1 MALQYN
7 LDKGSALGSFADFV
21 HAQNYSDAFEHALLN
36 SAPDQTGKVGQV
48 DIKNLDLYGEN
59 FDDSGYDAAYISTY
73 NAADSTSQTALDNAR
88 IILFD
93 KSVED
98 VDLDLAGSK
107 SHFIGLTAGDD
118 SITIS
123 GSSAQIVDAGA
134 GDNFVQTGKGNDLIM
149 SGDGDDIVLAGRGND
164 TIYGGG
170 GADHLSGER
179 GDDSIIGGGGDAT
192 IDGGS
197 GFDVAVVD
205 GAKADFHY
213 VGHAWVSSETGDQIG
228 NVEYTQLSDDSVLI
242 TVASDHQ
249 AALARLFQAVNN
261 QDPTAADY
269 KSALVAL
276 NNGDS
281 LENIAKTMVD
291 KLDGD
296 TDLGGAD
303 LTSAAA
309 KKTFVTEVI
318 GNLFDGSAGAWKSA
332 DVDSYVSSLPNWSK
346 AKIVADLVTK
356 ISAADDH
363 IGIHID
369 TTTT

>member
-1 MALQYN
+1 TSQAA
-7 LDKGSALGSFADFV
+7 LDK
-21 HAQNYSDAFEHALLN
+21 
-36 SAPDQTGKVGQV
+36 
-48 DIKNLDLYGEN
+48 
-59 FDDSGYDAAYISTY
+59 
-73 NAADSTSQTALDNAR
+73 AR

-93 KSVED
+93 KSLED
-98 VDLDLAGSK
+98 VDLDLAGKK
-107 SHFIGLTAGDD
+107 SHFIGLTDGDD
-118 SITIS
+118 SIVI
-123 GSSAQIVDAGA
+123 GGKAAQVVDAGA
-134 GDNFVQTGKGNDLIM
+134 GDNFVQTGRGDDLVI

-205 GAKADFHY
+205 GEKADFHY
-213 VGHAWVSSETGDQIG
+213 VGHAWVNSETGDQIA

-242 TVASDHQ
+242 TVASDNQ

-281 LENIAKTMVD
+281 LEHIAKTMVD

-296 TDLGGAD
+296 TDLTAGKLTDAAD
-303 LTSAAA
+303 
-309 KKTFVTEVI
+309 KKEFVSQVI
-318 GNLFDGSAGAWKSA
+318 DNLFDGSDGAWNDTA
-332 DVDSYVSSLPNWSK
+332 INNYVNSLPNWSK